1 MIRSLLSQAAK
12 SHLNSKGSISSL
24 ANRFAGLSTAATPTS
39 ETVKT
44 APRPIVASV
53 PETVY
58 PAFPPM
64 ATSISKEGTGG
75 KGLLDFF
82 DSEKG
87 WYWSENDPKTG
98 RGWTCAELRT
108 KSFEDLHK
116 LWWICIKEQN
126 KLLSQKDE
134 ARMFRVIFPN
144 SVRLQQVRVTMRGIR
159 MVVQERRVAYL
170 QAQAIVERETTRQQL
185 FTTYFNEYKASYVPP
200 AKTEAA
206 TEPSETAENE
216 AGEAAAVTS
225 QKGRKLPKDWIPAP
239 PDLKERVE
247 AEMSKMFPIPV
258 HMIGRKAEERRRVDK
273 ALERTESAGRKKHG
287 EKKQKR
293 EKMKG
298 SRWFVV

>member
-24 ANRFAGLSTAATPTS
+24 ANRFAGLSTAATTTS
-39 ETVKT
+39 ETVKP
-44 APRPIVASV
+44 APQPIVASV
-53 PETVY
+53 SETVY

-134 ARMFRVIFPN
+134 ARMFKVIFPN

-185 FTTYFNEYKASYVPP
+185 FTTYFNEYKATYVPP
-200 AKTEAA
+200 TNTEAA
-206 TEPSETAENE
+206 TEPSETENE
-216 AGEAAAVTS
+216 AGEAVAATS
-225 QKGRKLPKDWIPAP
+225 QKGRKFPKGWIPTP
-239 PDLKERVE
+239 PDLVERVD
-247 AEMSKMFPIPV
+247 AEMSKLFPIPV
-258 HMIGRKAEERRRVDK
+258 HMIGRKAEERRRIDK
-273 ALERTESAGRKKHG
+273 ALENTETAGRKKHG
-287 EKKQKR
+287 EKKKR